1 MSLSRAWLS
10 ARRHRSLLSCCRLR
24 GGDGGGGDG
33 LLRRVRRRG
42 GIFRCGVR
50 PAIPAGMRARRM
62 RARTSSEP
70 RGVERARRRWV
81 AARSVSGV
89 ERRARARRRRR
100 RRRCAVVVITRTG
113 VAGPYTHESR
123 HLLISNASHM
133 YNERNR
139 LTRQVSRAPLAPRA
153 PRHRRVLSRPHKRV
167 VLVERAPVRLG
178 TLHEF
183 SHRIVPLEPVRF
195 RGPEQHV

>member
-1 MSLSRAWLS
+1 MATGSFDA
-10 ARRHRSLLSCCRLR
+10 C
-24 GGDGGGGDG
+24 GGVAASSG
-33 LLRRVRRRG
+33 
-42 GIFRCGVR
+42 CGVR

-81 AARSVSGV
+81 AARSVTGV
-89 ERRARARRRRR
+89 SNARARARRRRR

-139 LTRQVSRAPLAPRA
+139 LTRQKMLAAGRAP
-153 PRHRRVLSRPHKRV
+153 
-167 VLVERAPVRLG
+167 
-178 TLHEF
+178 
-183 SHRIVPLEPVRF
+183 
-195 RGPEQHV
+195 